1 MKNLLTD
8 LTNYNQWANERMG
21 SALQKLTAT
30 QLNLEQKSSFN
41 TIRKTADHLADCEY
55 NWMKRINGD
64 SAWEFKA
71 KNFEDMSDMTAFWL
85 QQSKAFV
92 TLAEQSDTNRLGD
105 VISYKNSKGEPFKN
119 ELYKI
124 ITHLMNHSTYHRG
137 QLVTMMRGAG
147 ATEIPATDLIVFYR
161 QKSGQLIA
169 HG

>member
-1 MKNLLTD
+1 MKNLLAD
-8 LTNYNQWANERMG
+8 LTTYNQWANERMG
-21 SALQKLTAT
+21 LALQKLTAA

-41 TIRKTADHLADCEY
+41 TIRKTAEHIADCEY

-71 KNFEDMSDMTAFWL
+71 KIFEDLNKMTEFWL

-92 TLAEQSDTNRLGD
+92 NLGEQSDTKKLEEL
-105 VISYKNSKGEPFKN
+105 ITYKNSKGEPFSN

-137 QLVTMMRGAG
+137 QLVTMLRGAG
-147 ATEIPATDLIVFYR
+147 VTEIPATDLIAFYR
-161 QKSGQLIA
+161 MKVTA
-169 HG
+169 